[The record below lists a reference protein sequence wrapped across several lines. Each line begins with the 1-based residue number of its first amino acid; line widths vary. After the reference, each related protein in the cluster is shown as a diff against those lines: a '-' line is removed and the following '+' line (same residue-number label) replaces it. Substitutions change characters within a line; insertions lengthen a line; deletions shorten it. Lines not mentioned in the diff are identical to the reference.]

1 MEGSFFTESDLSEQ
15 DRHRLDCVTR
25 FEGTLVEKA
34 GLHPLALGPNRKLDR
49 LVATSLRT
57 KIGDLTGPDHR
68 VYLLSDLLRID
79 SLKRYRPASS
89 DCGKELV
96 GRDRAQTENA
106 AQPSIMTQPDR

>member
-49 LVATSLRT
+49 LVVLLCHKLGIGLMAAGTSLERSYE
-57 KIGDLTGPDHR
+57 GAG
-68 VYLLSDLLRID
+68 
-79 SLKRYRPASS
+79 
-89 DCGKELV
+89 
-96 GRDRAQTENA
+96 
-106 AQPSIMTQPDR
+106 

>member
-49 LVATSLRT
+49 LVAT
-57 KIGDLTGPDHR
+57 
-68 VYLLSDLLRID
+68 LLRD
-79 SLKRYRPASS
+79 CQGLTAVSERSL
-89 DCGKELV
+89 
-96 GRDRAQTENA
+96 GR
-106 AQPSIMTQPDR
+106 IV